1 MRHLPIS
8 CSAFPRLPLPAP
20 ETCTQV
26 EVVSLVCLV
35 GVLLPTEDGFK
46 LHVRIH
52 VHSSSV
58 STELLLSSP
67 HRDWNR
73 FHPRWTWIIEDILDN
88 LASSLF
94 LSCHSHVYFNISS
107 QWYHSSSKKKKK
119 EEKKWQFEDLFSSHR
134 SSITNTLIENWH
146 KGFYKEKI
154 RSKKKKRRKKEAI
167 NSVCLIV
174 FHKHCHSFYKEIS
187 VRVWE
192 HARLIGFIAKNS
204 AVEFDRDRRSIRSV
218 SNRSNSSGDAEEDRV
233 CG

>member
-1 MRHLPIS
+1 M
-8 CSAFPRLPLPAP
+8 
-20 ETCTQV
+20 
-26 EVVSLVCLV
+26 

-119 EEKKWQFEDLFSSHR
+119 KKR
-134 SSITNTLIENWH
+134 SDNSKIYSRAIIRRSITNTLIENWH

-154 RSKKKKRRKKEAI
+154 RSKKKRKKEAI

-174 FHKHCHSFYKEIS
+174 FHKLCHSFYKEIS